1 MSEESND
8 KKLHTRIFF
17 ALVSIFQKY
26 GKVFLAFRCWNIS
39 LKHKPLIFLQSY
51 VEKVFLNFSP
61 LSTHT
66 EIDKNIKAFFYSLS
80 GCQMNN

>member
-26 GKVFLAFRCWNIS
+26 GKVLKRFAVEHFIEAQTSYIS
-39 LKHKPLIFLQSY
+39 A
-51 VEKVFLNFSP
+51 E
-61 LSTHT
+61 
-66 EIDKNIKAFFYSLS
+66 
-80 GCQMNN
+80 